1 MFLSR
6 SGGSA
11 LHARSM
17 NSESEI
23 NSKLEIDT
31 LQKLLD
37 KKTQELE
44 NAHKE
49 IAALVSFILKSKKL
63 SVSAH
68 VNAQQTPDGQDVILN
83 SKY

>member
-1 MFLSR
+1 
-6 SGGSA
+6 
-11 LHARSM
+11 M

-23 NSKLEIDT
+23 NSKHEIDT

-37 KKTQELE
+37 EKTRELE
-44 NAHKE
+44 DAHKE
-49 IAALVSFILKSKKL
+49 IAALVSFIFKSKKL
-63 SVSAH
+63 SVSAS